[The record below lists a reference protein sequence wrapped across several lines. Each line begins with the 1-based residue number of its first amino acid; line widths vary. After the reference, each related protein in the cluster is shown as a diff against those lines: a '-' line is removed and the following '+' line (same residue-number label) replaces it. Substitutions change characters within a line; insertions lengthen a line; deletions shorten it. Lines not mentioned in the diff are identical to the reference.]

1 MTTSTP
7 KPRIVPAR
15 WSEAEQELIP
25 ALLWRVYVEGGYTP
39 PERAKVL
46 FALPA
51 LRERGLLLLAWQ
63 GEQLVGTVIVASAAS
78 PARQV
83 ARADE
88 AEIHLLAV
96 DPDCRRSGL
105 GAALMHAASEQAT
118 RMGFARL
125 VLSTQ
130 SSMAAAHH
138 LYEDL
143 GYRRNPARN
152 WHHGSREFHVYEK
165 QYIQQEQG

>member
-1 MTTSTP
+1 
-7 KPRIVPAR
+7 
-15 WSEAEQELIP
+15 L
-25 ALLWRVYVEGGYTP
+25 
-39 PERAKVL
+39 L

-63 GEQLVGTVIVASAAS
+63 GEALVGTVIVASAAS

-130 SSMAAAHH
+130 TSMAAAHR
-138 LYEDL
+138 LYKDL
-143 GYRRNPARN
+143 GYSRNPARD
-152 WHHGSREFHVYEK
+152 WRHGSREFHVYEK
-165 QYIQQEQG
+165 QYLQKD